1 MRKNIDLS
9 DTVQILMIK
18 MSEGN
23 PGALDVLFKLVKDG
37 NPLLML
43 DLDEK
48 CIMKRSKKM
57 VDFLN
62 KYYIKCGK
70 GWLAVQSGASFEN
83 REKLFLGEQNDST
96 RKKRM

>member
-1 MRKNIDLS
+1 
-9 DTVQILMIK
+9 
-18 MSEGN
+18 
-23 PGALDVLFKLVKDG
+23 
-37 NPLLML
+37 
-43 DLDEK
+43 
-48 CIMKRSKKM
+48 M

>member
-18 MSEGN
+18 ISEGN

-48 CIMKRSKKM
+48 CIMNRSKKNGR
-57 VDFLN
+57 L
-62 KYYIKCGK
+62 
-70 GWLAVQSGASFEN
+70 FEQI
-83 REKLFLGEQNDST
+83 LY
-96 RKKRM
+96 